1 MNKVINSYFE
11 KLELYKI
18 FDILKGYCST
28 ISGKKLVDELLPS
41 SDVLEVRKMLLETFE
56 AINLSFRNSFPSFY
70 DFFDINVDL
79 KTLESGNSL
88 NCKSLLNL
96 ANILENASSLKEY
109 FNKEFLEKSDYPI
122 LSTYFDMLYTNKSI
136 SDKVLSCIIDE
147 NTIDDNSSKELSSI
161 RKKKRNLEQDIRNK
175 LNQMIHSSK
184 YSKYIMENVVTIRN
198 DRFVI
203 PVKEEYRSQIN
214 GFVHDISN
222 AGSTLFIEPTSVFEM
237 NNSLNKLKLDE
248 EIEIEKILREL
259 SMLFVPYLED
269 LENDTKVLGK
279 LDFIFAKA
287 KYAKNINGTIPNIS
301 DNKKFNLKNA
311 RHPLIDRNKCV
322 ANDIYMDKDTSI
334 LLITGP
340 NTGGKTVTLKT
351 VGLLTLM
358 ACSGLAIPVS
368 ENSEIYVFDKIF
380 ADIGDDQSISDSV
393 STFSSHMINIVDIIK
408 NATPNS
414 LVLVDELGSG
424 TDPIEGANLAISIL
438 DYLKNLGTTTIATTH
453 YQELKRYALTTKG
466 FKNASVEFDI
476 SKLAPTYRL
485 LIGIPGKSN
494 AFEISKKLGLSEKI
508 IDRAKSMMKKEDISI
523 EELLKSIYDDKAL
536 IENEKEKILE
546 NSSKIEELKN
556 NLEKENKELEERR
569 KEIIENAKIKA
580 REILLDAKEEA
591 NEIIKNL
598 SNISSKKEADNLRN
612 KLNKSISDIKV
623 LDNNNDNSSNNDSK
637 ENYINKEDVKK
648 NLEVYIPNLNTSGI
662 VVSNLSKDNTVQ
674 VQIGSMKMSLEISK
688 LQKLTSSTSS
698 TKSRKNNTNGSYTK
712 ISKTRTVKS
721 EINVIGQN
729 VEEATF
735 VIDKF
740 LDDATLAK
748 LQTVRIVHG
757 KGTGKLREGIHKF
770 LRTNSHVKSFRLR
783 NIWRRRNWCYSCQF
797 EIMGTVLIS
806 LIFVEFCRMKLLGTD
821 LRF

>member
-1 MNKVINSYFE
+1 MNSYFE

-28 ISGKKLVDELLPS
+28 ISGKDFVSKLLPS
-41 SDVLEVRKMLLETFE
+41 SNSLEVKEMLLETFE

-70 DFFDINVDL
+70 DFFDISVDL

-88 NCKSLLNL
+88 NCNSLLNL
-96 ANILENASSLKEY
+96 AKILENASSLKEY
-109 FNKEFLEKSDYPI
+109 FNKDFLDISDYPTI
-122 LSTYFDMLYTNKSI
+122 SKYFNMIYTNKSI

-147 NTIDDNSSKELSSI
+147 NTLDDNSSKELLSI
-161 RKKKRNLEQDIRNK
+161 RRKKRNLEQDIRSK

-203 PVKEEYRSQIN
+203 PVKEEFRNEIK

-222 AGSTLFIEPTSVFEM
+222 AGSTVFIEPTSVFEM

-248 EIEIEKILREL
+248 EIEIEKILQKL
-259 SMLFVPYLED
+259 SMLFVPYLDE
-269 LENDTKVLGK
+269 LKNDVNILGK

-301 DNKKFNLKNA
+301 SDKSFNLKNA

-322 ANDIYMDKDTSI
+322 ANDIYIDNTTSI

-358 ACSGLAIPVS
+358 ACSGLAVPVS
-368 ENSEIYVFDKIF
+368 ENSSIYIYDKIF
-380 ADIGDDQSISDSV
+380 ADIGDDQSISDSL
-393 STFSSHMINIVDIIK
+393 STFSSHMTNIVDITK

-414 LVLVDELGSG
+414 LILVDELGSG

-438 DYLKNLGTTTIATTH
+438 DYLKTLGATTIATTH
-453 YQELKRYALTTKG
+453 YQELKRYALITPG

-508 IDRAKSMMKKEDISI
+508 IDKAKSMMKKDDINI

-546 NSSKIEELKN
+546 NSSKIEV
-556 NLEKENKELEERR
+556 LEKELEMSKIKLEERK

-580 REILLDAKEEA
+580 RDILLDAKEEA
-591 NEIIKNL
+591 NDIIKSMSQL
-598 SNISSKKEADNLRN
+598 PSSSKKEADNLRN
-612 KLNKSISDIKV
+612 KLNKSISDIKL
-623 LDNNNDNSSNNDSK
+623 LDNSNNTSDISNK
-637 ENYINKEDVKK
+637 ENNKENFIDKKDVKK
-648 NLEVYIPNLNTSGI
+648 NLEVYIPSLNTTGI
-662 VVSNLSKDNTVQ
+662 ILSNISKDGIVQ
-674 VQIGSMKMSLEISK
+674 VQIGSMKMNLELSK
-688 LQKLTSSTSS
+688 LRKVDSNISLSGS
-698 TKSRKNNTNGSYTK
+698 KNNSKKDKNSNHSNNSNNFNSNNLSDSYTK

-729 VEEATF
+729 VDEATF

-740 LDDATLAK
+740 LDDASLAK

-770 LRTNSHVKSFRLR
+770 LKTNPHVKSFRLR
-783 NIWRRRNWCYSCQF
+783 NIW
-797 EIMGTVLIS
+797 
-806 LIFVEFCRMKLLGTD
+806 
-821 LRF
+821 